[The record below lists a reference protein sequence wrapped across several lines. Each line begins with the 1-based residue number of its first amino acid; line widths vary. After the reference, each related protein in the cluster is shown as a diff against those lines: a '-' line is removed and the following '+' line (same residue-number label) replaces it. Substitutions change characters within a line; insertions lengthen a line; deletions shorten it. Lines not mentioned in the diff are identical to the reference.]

1 MAFKAGQRYLRNKT
15 TGAVFQY
22 RESISEFPT
31 LELMEANEEGE
42 LVAVQLKVS
51 PDAQLAP
58 SKTPEK
64 KNDTVPVTK
73 VPVAPVATPTLAPV
87 APPK

>member
-1 MAFKAGQRYLRNKT
+1 MAYKAGQKYLRNKT

-22 RESISEFPT
+22 RERIANFPH

-42 LVAVQLKVS
+42 LVLSLTRAS

-58 SKTPEK
+58 AKTPEK
-64 KNDTVPVTK
+64 KV
-73 VPVAPVATPTLAPV
+73 VAPVAAGAPAKPSAPTLAPV
-87 APPK
+87 NK